1 MMDDFSKMSDDWIK
15 NAVER
20 NPILAMGDG
29 TFRTCPV
36 RGSFVYLLGKSKPS
50 KDRPNGVYSTML
62 LFPKCA
68 DLSVLHAEAKLV
80 EYARWPE
87 NDPTGP
93 RYDPRKVTKVKSPFL
108 DGAEILKYDGF
119 HEGQTFIR
127 VTTGSNGP
135 GGRNGEKKIPVVD
148 RKNMVITD
156 PDLVYPGVWMIANI
170 NCYAYAGDTSKGV
183 TWGVNMVMIVA
194 DDQRLDGAVTADPV
208 RGFAGVNIDA
218 GDVDTTGLFD

>member
-15 NAVER
+15 NAVTR
-20 NPILAMGDG
+20 NPILDMKDG

-50 KDRPNGVYSTML
+50 KDRPDGVYGTTL

-68 DLSVLHAEAKLV
+68 DLSLLHAEAKRV
-80 EYARWPE
+80 EYAKWPE

-93 RYDPRKVTKVKSPFL
+93 RYNPRNVTKVKSPFL
-108 DGAEILKYDGF
+108 DGAESLKYDGF
-119 HEGQTFIR
+119 HEGQTFLR

-170 NCYAYAGDTSKGV
+170 NCYAYSGDTNRGV

-194 DDQRLDGAVTADPV
+194 DDQRLDNAVTADPV